1 MVIIINCS
9 SGVIFFCIR
18 FVDGLSEMVVH
29 SYEEMFE
36 FYEQGR
42 RVHEAGGSDLK
53 GSRARFV
60 IYV

>member
-1 MVIIINCS
+1 M
-9 SGVIFFCIR
+9 
-18 FVDGLSEMVVH
+18 DGLSEMVVH

-60 IYV
+60 IYMSIDIALLALSNRSTNG

>member
-1 MVIIINCS
+1 M
-9 SGVIFFCIR
+9 
-18 FVDGLSEMVVH
+18 DGLSEMVVH

-60 IYV
+60 IYMSIDIVLLALSNRSTNG

>member
-1 MVIIINCS
+1 MIIFYS
-9 SGVIFFCIR
+9 

-29 SYEEMFE
+29 SYEEMADL
-36 FYEQGR
+36 YEQGR

-60 IYV
+60 LGLSRRVHEID

>member
-1 MVIIINCS
+1 
-9 SGVIFFCIR
+9 
-18 FVDGLSEMVVH
+18 MVVH